1 MSDEINTNKD
11 SCPIAVITAL
21 HTQNI
26 DLQKMVDSLRK
37 DLELY
42 KNLHNVMTTIAS
54 EETRTKF
61 DALNRNEILEN
72 TLKCIDHDIA
82 LFTPSIWSV
91 ISSKHAKLL
100 KSINKLID
108 SAFDTIRDL

>member
-1 MSDEINTNKD
+1 MSDETNTNKD
-11 SCPIAVITAL
+11 SCPITLITAL
-21 HTQNI
+21 YTQNT
-26 DLQKMVDSLRK
+26 DLQKTVDSLRK

-42 KNLHNVMTTIAS
+42 KNMYTQMTTIAS

-91 ISSKHAKLL
+91 ISGKHAKLL